1 MYRVILGG
9 VIQLPCWADGQ
20 YIFIYIGIFYI
31 YIYIYWLKLVPLTR
45 VLAAIPYPF
54 CLQGSWMSGCGFC
67 VRVRFRH
74 KVFGQLLCLLLVF
87 VQRLCAARFGMRA
100 VGVHAMGD
108 RLQEVSTDTL
118 GRTLSHLAADS
129 RLAFALFAKLGL
141 VWIVLLAYHTSEL
154 PPACSPEVKKK
165 SSGGTVRLPQY
176 PVQTRLSHTRGL
188 VIPDRHSHC
197 YSIS

>member
-1 MYRVILGG
+1 MLGRWS
-9 VIQLPCWADGQ
+9 I
-20 YIFIYIGIFYI
+20 YI
-31 YIYIYWLKLVPLTR
+31 YIYRYLLYLYIYWLKLVPLTR

-141 VWIVLLAYHTSEL
+141 VWIVLLAYQTSEL

-165 SSGGTVRLPQY
+165 KFRRYSKAP
-176 PVQTRLSHTRGL
+176 PVPCPNPPFAHPWFSNTR
-188 VIPDRHSHC
+188 
-197 YSIS
+197 